1 MKNIVLL
8 SEYGASGKDFIA
20 NEVANMFTETPE
32 IVALGAPV
40 HQITNIMSQ
49 SRERRAKRSDLQFLA
64 ESMRDIYGEDVW
76 INIADNRVMNL
87 NEAGKS
93 VIITDVRKMMEF
105 AHYVV
110 ENDFYPLFV
119 HVNRDTAIEREKMR
133 DNVSDP
139 SSLESAL
146 EQQLRFIMALPR
158 KSCGDNLTKVNTDD
172 PFMSRIYI
180 INNNDTKEGT
190 KKQLERW
197 WEIING

>member
-133 DNVSDP
+133 DNVSDT
-139 SSLESAL
+139 SSLESSL